1 MKKKALFCLCALLSA
16 FSLSADEIPQ
26 PSVEEQRRD
35 ILKYGTENE
44 IAELIRTLRA
54 ENSDALDNEIMET
67 AAGIKNGR
75 ILSGIFG
82 FFADRNKG
90 GLEERAGEVLE
101 YWDEQVPEAVRGAL
115 EYLGQL
121 RDTGAVDRIM
131 TLIDE
136 GDARYT
142 NSAVRALGR
151 VGAPLKDRDRNE
163 SDLIVEYLIAYF
175 EDKFPGEDT
184 SREIITALGN
194 LENPGAVAFLN
205 SIAGNSDERPA
216 RRMAAIQALSKIG
229 DSEGLGAVLEALGS
243 PDPNLRSTAV
253 AALGP
258 FSGREVDQAILEAFR
273 DTYYRSRIGAAQ
285 AAAER
290 KMEEAIPYLRYRA
303 ERDEVAAVRDE
314 AIKALGAMDRNE
326 AYQIIAVLFFERKN
340 TDRVRVVAGEVLITN
355 RAGEY
360 AERFIAELD
369 EARAKN
375 QTALYNQFCRII
387 AQAETDKVEPLA
399 LRFFSTGS
407 VVEKAYAIDMVYK
420 NRLMGLIDQV
430 RALAGEGGGSLS
442 RKARDTL
449 RRMGVSFDEGTT

>member
-1 MKKKALFCLCALLSA
+1 MKKKTLLCLGALCFI
-16 FSLSADEIPQ
+16 FSLSADEIR
-26 PSVEEQRRD
+26 PSIEEQRRD

-44 IAELIRTLRA
+44 IAELIRILRA
-54 ENSDALDNEIMET
+54 ENSDALDGEIVET
-67 AAGIKNGR
+67 ARSIKNGR

-82 FFADRNKG
+82 FFADREKG
-90 GLEERAGEVLE
+90 GLEERAREVLE
-101 YWDEQVPEAVRGAL
+101 YWDEQVPDAVRSAL
-115 EYLGQL
+115 EYLGQM
-121 RDTGAVDRIM
+121 RDTGSVDRVM

-151 VGAPLKDRDRNE
+151 VGSLLKDQDRNE
-163 SDLIVEYLIAYF
+163 SDAITDYLIAYF

-184 SREIITALGN
+184 AREIITALGS
-194 LENPGAVAFLN
+194 LENARAVAFLN
-205 SIAGNSDERPA
+205 GIAGNADERPA

-229 DSEGLGAVLEALGS
+229 DREGLDAVLEALQS
-243 PDPNLRSTAV
+243 SDPNLRSTAV

-273 DTYYRSRIGAAQ
+273 DTYYRTRIGAAQ
-285 AAAER
+285 AAAQR

-303 ERDEVAAVRDE
+303 ERDEVAAVKDE

-326 AYQIIAVLFFERKN
+326 AYQIVASLFFERRN
-340 TDRVRVVAGEVLITN
+340 SDRVRVVAGEILIVN

-360 AERFIAELD
+360 AEPFIAELD

-399 LRFFSTGS
+399 LRFFSSGG
-407 VVEKAYAIDMVYK
+407 VVEKAYAIDMVYR
-420 NRLMGLIDQV
+420 NNLTGLIDHV
-430 RALAGEGGGSLS
+430 KALTDERNGSLS

-449 RRMGVSFDEGTT
+449 QRMGVSYDA